1 MTKSSSNTPHRPD
14 SLAGAISAFE
24 GIHDACALINGPLGC
39 RNYLAY
45 LIQIQDPQAT
55 HLDSDAY
62 MTEFH
67 FGQPRAPCT
76 FIDEYDYVNSAEPKI
91 KKALTHLSM
100 WNQGLVGVINAPG
113 TSLIGDDLA
122 GIVRK
127 INPKFKT
134 VTIESTAF
142 TGTFA
147 DGFKKAVIEIL
158 KKATQESDRK
168 IPKSV
173 NLIGPNLF
181 HYNWENNVEEI
192 KKTLELMGIRTLS
205 TICAGEQLSN
215 LEQATKAELNVV
227 LYEEYGDTI
236 ARFLERNSGIP
247 ALGVKE
253 QSPFGLT
260 ASEQWFSSIAKFFN
274 LPSGIV
280 ESESTKVRMKCY
292 RTLERLSLLTG
303 GMKGKTFAV
312 FGDSSTVA
320 PLTMFLHK
328 YLGMYPEIVGLREI
342 GPYNKSSIETYLAEN
357 SLDTTLL
364 FSPDQYE
371 IQRNLLKRGPHLIY
385 GSVIEERI
393 SKTLQDKHQAF
404 IPISHPYSER
414 VMLTYRP
421 TIGFNGALTLVEDT
435 INSIKEVEGQV

>member
-1 MTKSSSNTPHRPD
+1 MTKTSSNTPHRPD

-24 GIHDACALINGPLGC
+24 GIHNACALINSPLGC

-55 HLDSDAY
+55 SLNSDAY

-67 FGQPRAPCT
+67 FGLPRAPCT

-91 KKALTHLSM
+91 KKALTYLSG

-113 TSLIGDDLA
+113 TSLIGDDLT

-127 INPKFKT
+127 ISPKFKT
-134 VTIESTAF
+134 VTIESTSF

-158 KKATQESDRK
+158 KTVTKESSGK

-173 NLIGPNLF
+173 NLVGPNIF

-192 KKTLELMGIRTLS
+192 KKTFELMGIRTLS
-205 TICAGEQLSN
+205 TICAGEDLSKI
-215 LEQATKAELNVV
+215 EQAAKAELNVV
-227 LYEEYGDTI
+227 LSEEYGDTI
-236 ARFLERNSGIP
+236 AKFLERNFGIP
-247 ALGVKE
+247 ALGIKE
-253 QSPFGLT
+253 PSPFGLM
-260 ASEQWFSSIAKFFN
+260 ASEQWFGSIAKFFN
-274 LPSGIV
+274 LHSEIV
-280 ESESTKVRMKCY
+280 ESESRKIRMKCY

-303 GMKGKTFAV
+303 GLKGKTFAV

-328 YLGMYPEIVGLREI
+328 YLGMYPEIAGLREV
-342 GPYNKSSIETYLAEN
+342 GPHNKSSIESYLSEN

-371 IQRNLLKRGPHLIY
+371 IQRNLLNRNPHLIY

-393 SKTLQDKHQAF
+393 SKASQNKHQAV

-414 VMLTYRP
+414 VLLTFRP
-421 TIGFNGALTLVEDT
+421 TVGFNGALTLVEDT
-435 INSIKEVEGQV
+435 INSIKVVEGQV

>member
-1 MTKSSSNTPHRPD
+1 MTKGSSNTPHRPD
-14 SLAGAISAFE
+14 SLAGAISGFE
-24 GIHDACALINGPLGC
+24 GIHNACALINGPLGC

-55 HLDSDAY
+55 PLDSDAY

-76 FIDEYDYVNSAEPKI
+76 YIDEYDYVNSAEPKI
-91 KKALTHLSM
+91 KKALEHLNG
-100 WNQGLVGVINAPG
+100 WNYGLVGVINAPG
-113 TSLIGDDLA
+113 TSLIGDDLT
-122 GIVRK
+122 GIVRR
-127 INPKFKT
+127 INPNFKT

-158 KKATQESDRK
+158 KSVTPGNHQK

-173 NLIGPNLF
+173 NLIGPNIF
-181 HYNWENNVEEI
+181 QYNWENNVEEI
-192 KKTLELMGIRTLS
+192 KKTLELMGVRVLS
-205 TICAGEQLSN
+205 TICAGEELSN
-215 LEQATKAELNVV
+215 IEQAAKAELNIV

-236 ARFLERNSGIP
+236 AKFLERNSGIP
-247 ALGVKE
+247 ALGTKE

-260 ASEQWFSSIAKFFN
+260 ASEQWFSSIAEFFD
-274 LPSGIV
+274 LPNEIV
-280 ESESTKVRMKCY
+280 ESESRKVRMKCY
-292 RTLERLSLLTG
+292 RTLERLSFLTG
-303 GMKGKTFAV
+303 GLKGKTFAV
-312 FGDSSTVA
+312 FGDSSTVT

-328 YLGMYPEIVGLREI
+328 YLGMYPELVGLREI
-342 GPYNKSSIETYLAEN
+342 GPYNKSSIESYLSEN

-371 IQRNLLKRGPHLIY
+371 IQRNLLNRSPRLVY

-393 SKTLQDKHQAF
+393 SKTLLRKHQAF

-421 TIGFNGALTLVEDT
+421 TIGFNGTLTLIEDT
-435 INSIKEVEGQV
+435 INSIREVEGQT

>member
-24 GIHDACALINGPLGC
+24 GIHNASALINGPLGC

-55 HLDSDAY
+55 PLDFDAY

-91 KKALTHLSM
+91 KKALQHLSG
-100 WNQGLVGVINAPG
+100 WKQGLVGVVNAPG
-113 TSLIGDDLA
+113 TSLIGDDLT

-127 INPKFKT
+127 INPKYKT

-147 DGFKKAVIEIL
+147 DGFKKAGIEIL
-158 KKATQESDRK
+158 KTVTKKSGRK
-168 IPKSV
+168 KPRSV
-173 NLIGPNLF
+173 NLIGPNIF
-181 HYNWENNVEEI
+181 HYNWESNVQEI
-192 KKTLELMGIRTLS
+192 KKTLELMGIRVLS
-205 TICAGEQLSN
+205 TVCAGEELSN
-215 LEQATKAELNVV
+215 LEQAAKAELNVV

-236 ARFLERNSGIP
+236 AKFLERTFGIP
-247 ALGVKE
+247 ALGIKE
-253 QSPFGLT
+253 TSPFGLT

-274 LPSGIV
+274 LPSEIV

-292 RTLERLSLLTG
+292 RTLERLSMLTG
-303 GMKGKTFAV
+303 GLKGKTFAV

-328 YLGMYPEIVGLREI
+328 YLGMYPEVVGLREI
-342 GPYNKSSIETYLAEN
+342 GPYNRSLIETYLSKN
-357 SLDTTLL
+357 SLDTILL

-371 IQRNLLKRGPHLIY
+371 IQRNLLGRSPHLIY

-393 SKTLQDKHQAF
+393 SKTLQNKHQDF

-421 TIGFNGALTLVEDT
+421 TIGFSGALTIVEET
-435 INSIKEVEGQV
+435 INSIKEVEGRT